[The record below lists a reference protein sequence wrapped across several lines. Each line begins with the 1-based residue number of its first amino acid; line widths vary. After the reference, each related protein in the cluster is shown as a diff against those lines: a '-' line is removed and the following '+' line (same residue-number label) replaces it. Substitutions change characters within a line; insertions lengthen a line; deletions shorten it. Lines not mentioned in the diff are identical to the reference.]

1 MAIYRLNLKKGAT
14 VTKKSPSTSGQS
26 KAHYDYIVREGNYK
40 ENDPEKSDLVKI
52 ENPELDSK
60 KFPLGMILTLT
71 LQN

>member
-1 MAIYRLNLKKGAT
+1 MAIYRLNLKK
-14 VTKKSPSTSGQS
+14 VQQLQKSPSTSGQS